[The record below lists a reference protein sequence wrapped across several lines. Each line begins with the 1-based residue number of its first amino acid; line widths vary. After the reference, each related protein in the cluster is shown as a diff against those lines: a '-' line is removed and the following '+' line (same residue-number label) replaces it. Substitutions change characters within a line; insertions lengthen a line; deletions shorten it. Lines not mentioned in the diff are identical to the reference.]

1 MPFSILF
8 FPLISLVSII
18 SISCLGGKGFV
29 EIMHCLESILF
40 DCPRQTNF
48 QKVYFLILAVNSE
61 FFVGFIILQYL
72 SRWNKISQK
81 SFLNINFCR
90 LPRPSIRFRL
100 VLCDNKPSLLAVHR
114 NFIPCVK
121 SCSFQPS
128 TLQKNL
134 RWCVFKSTPSF
145 INCHSVFFH
154 RSSLSVASLHTIS
167 NIFPLSVRIC

>member
-61 FFVGFIILQYL
+61 FFVDFIILQYL
-72 SRWNKISQK
+72 SRWNKVSQK
-81 SFLNINFCR
+81 FPIKYQYLSII
-90 LPRPSIRFRL
+90 PSSICFWL
-100 VLCDNKPSLLAVHR
+100 VFGDNKPPLMAVHR

-121 SCSFQPS
+121 SCPFQPS

-167 NIFPLSVRIC
+167 NIFLLSVRIC